1 MGRRGAGDSA
11 GGAMA
16 RSSDLGRKAG
26 VAGAAVSTA
35 LLALLAAA
43 SGAIAQQNTPTNTQG
58 QVREQQLQQ
67 QRVSGA
73 GTAAAAAAV
82 QKREAE
88 GVRAVTFEDVLKDPD
103 NVELNFDYART
114 LVAQGDLKA
123 AASTLERILLN
134 YPELAQVRL
143 FYAIVLF
150 RLDSLDEAERELVTV
165 SQLDMPDSLRQEIKA
180 YLDRIAFRKKSTR
193 FSASLSFGAAYDSNR
208 NAAPRSGSSLFID
221 TPVPVADA
229 SREHSD
235 KALLSIGSF
244 RVRHDLGYQDKHEVF
259 GGITLFRSDQLHLN
273 EQNLQSYIFDAG
285 GTYKSDWVDVTI
297 NPAWTKLRLA
307 DQSYYDSYGGRFR
320 LDKTVDQ
327 SFAVYAEY
335 AGVYEKFRGI
345 TFSTSS
351 VDRTGG
357 RQDVRLGVNWTILPT
372 LLLNF
377 EYDYT
382 RKNAR
387 KSYVA
392 YDANAL
398 SGNLTYLM
406 DGGSFLLFTAMGE
419 RDQYDDQDPFV
430 SARTRQDTIMRFRG
444 TYGAPLGYFA
454 DLVTGDKETL
464 PSYISDITFTGALE
478 WLDSASNLPNYDY
491 SNLKAQFLLTK
502 RWEF

>member
-1 MGRRGAGDSA
+1 MSRRIRVGRLAA
-11 GGAMA
+11 LA
-16 RSSDLGRKAG
+16 LI
-26 VAGAAVSTA
+26 GAASLPPTA
-35 LLALLAAA
+35 FAQRQV
-43 SGAIAQQNTPTNTQG
+43 AQQQVNPQNQARDAQAQQG
-58 QVREQQLQQ
+58 
-67 QRVSGA
+67 RVSGA
-73 GTAAAAAAV
+73 NTAAAAAAAV

-123 AASTLERILLN
+123 AASTLERMLLS

-150 RLDSLDEAERELVTV
+150 RLDSLAEAERELLTV
-165 SQLDMPDSLRQEIKA
+165 SQLDMPDSLRQEIQS
-180 YLDRIAFRKKSTR
+180 YLDRIQFRQKRTR
-193 FSASLSFGAAYDSNR
+193 YSASLSFGTAYDSNR
-208 NAAPRSGSSLFID
+208 NAAPRSGESLFMD
-221 TPVPVADA
+221 TSVPVADA

-235 KALLSIGSF
+235 KGLLSIGTF
-244 RVRHDLGYQDKHEVF
+244 RVRHDLGYQEKHEVF
-259 GGITLFRSDQLHLN
+259 GGLTIYRADQLHLN
-273 EQNLQSYIFDAG
+273 EQNLQSYVFDAG
-285 GTYKSDWVDVTI
+285 ATYRSDWVDVTI
-297 NPAWTKLRLA
+297 NPAWTKLRLS

-320 LDKTVDQ
+320 LDKKVDDA
-327 SFAVYAEY
+327 FEVYSEY
-335 AGVYEKFRGI
+335 TGVYEDFRGI
-345 TFSTSS
+345 TTSTSS

-357 RQDVRLGVNWTILPT
+357 RHDIRMGVNWVILPT
-372 LLLNF
+372 LQLNF

-387 KSYVA
+387 KSYVSYYGQSLA
-392 YDANAL
+392 
-398 SGNLTYLM
+398 GNLTYLM
-406 DGGSFLLFTAMGE
+406 DGGSFFLFTAMGE
-419 RDQYDDQDPFV
+419 RDQYDDPDQFV

-454 DLVTGDKETL
+454 GLVTDDKEAL
-464 PSYISDITFTGALE
+464 PDYIADITFTGALE